1 MEEDHDYDENDCVMM
16 IIMLGIVCMADVQ
29 EP

>member
-1 MEEDHDYDENDCVMM
+1 MEEDHDYDENDYVMM